1 MYKKHK
7 ITLGVL
13 SVAVGLICSFIGL
26 RVVCISSDI
35 VSVVSISS
43 ALYLATY
50 AGIQAS
56 TMLRDKLMELDTVH
70 KHRTQ
75 RAVLNSYIQ
84 VALVLNIVTIIIVC
98 ANSMVSDKIAQYDIP
113 SELKLLNCIL
123 PSMQCKFN
131 FSPSVPT
138 VWLITERILNFSATA
153 LFVANLVQ
161 MYWIGLF
168 VVNRISF
175 DK

>member
-7 ITLGVL
+7 IALGVL
-13 SVAVGLICSFIGL
+13 SVAVGLICSCIGL
-26 RVVCISSDI
+26 RVVSISSDI
-35 VSVVSISS
+35 ISVVSISS

-56 TMLRDKLMELDTVH
+56 TTLRDKLMELDAVH

-75 RAVLNSYIQ
+75 RAVLNSYIR
-84 VALVLNIVTIIIVC
+84 VALILNIVTIIFVC
-98 ANSMVSDKIAQYDIP
+98 ANSMVNDKIAQYDI
-113 SELKLLNCIL
+113 SSGLKLLNCIL
-123 PSMQCKFN
+123 LSIQCSFA

-138 VWLITERILNFSATA
+138 VWLIAEKVLNFSATA

-168 VVNRISF
+168 VINRISF